1 MRTLFSETR
10 QKEAEEAGGAGQVRL
25 RPGAHGRGVP
35 PWQRRIL
42 PDGKISC
49 WMKHLH
55 RIAHLSHSVW
65 RSPSW
70 SFEKVKSKDW
80 NRKYLFETAK
90 IWETLEQSRLIR
102 WDNKPSQSKGFIPPS
117 WIGTFSPNFTI
128 LYFLSLRHFRSR
140 WWGGVRGPPGRWGA
154 RYQILPTLTTSTSV
168 RSTWSHG
175 SVKIS
180 FR

>member
-1 MRTLFSETR
+1 MRTLLSETR
-10 QKEAEEAGGAGQVRL
+10 QKEAKEAGGAGQVRL

-90 IWETLEQSRLIR
+90 IWETLEQSCLIR

-117 WIGTFSPNFTI
+117 WIGTFLLI
-128 LYFLSLRHFRSR
+128 SR
-140 WWGGVRGPPGRWGA
+140 FSIFSHCAISEADDEGESGAPRGDEELA
-154 RYQILPTLTTSTSV
+154 TKFCQ
-168 RSTWSHG
+168 H
-175 SVKIS
+175 
-180 FR
+180 